1 MRALILTFALA
12 GPALLLPG
20 VSPVESSAG
29 RESVSVTPIAN
40 PTAAIVRPS
49 VIAGAIDT
57 PRFRIVYTANA
68 KGAARKLAAEVE
80 TSRDY
85 FRRVLGRDW
94 PGRTEIRVGLGR
106 QEFADLAIPG
116 DKPADWNRAYSYP
129 AENIIVL
136 EARSLTDSDG
146 DATLRHEFLHVALGQ
161 LGGDWPHW
169 FHDGLAMFLTGQ
181 RHSLAQYA
189 ALFQAVQQDR
199 IFSFQ
204 DLKDRWPEQPTD
216 VQIAY
221 AQSVSFVN
229 FLVERQGLAALGE
242 LIDGVVDEGRSFE
255 TAFAKAFKA
264 SVWFEEMAWRAQLP
278 ARYSWLPLLT
288 NSSVLW
294 ALLALACI
302 AASLRLRS
310 RRRRRREAMEATE
323 LSEGQVE
330 LLPTA
335 GDEANRLAHPWTHAA
350 ANDDIEGGGAGG
362 THSSPSQS

>member
-1 MRALILTFALA
+1 MRWTLLTLALST
-12 GPALLLPG
+12 PG
-20 VSPVESSAG
+20 VGAAAASIGEARPPVVAEAPI
-29 RESVSVTPIAN
+29 VS
-40 PTAAIVRPS
+40 
-49 VIAGAIDT
+49 GELDT
-57 PRFRIVYTANA
+57 PRFRILHTARA
-68 KGAARKLAAEVE
+68 KGAARKLADEVE
-80 TSRDY
+80 STRSY
-85 FRRVLGRDW
+85 FDKVLGRDW
-94 PGRTEIRVGLGR
+94 PGTTEIRVGFGR
-106 QEFADLAIPG
+106 QEFSALALPG
-116 DKPADWNRAYSYP
+116 DRPPDWSRAYSYP
-129 AENIIVL
+129 KENIIVL
-136 EARSLTDSDG
+136 EASSLSEADG
-146 DATLRHEFLHVALGQ
+146 NTILRHELLHVALGQ

-221 AQSVSFVN
+221 AQSVSFVD
-229 FLVERQGLAALGE
+229 FLVERHGLAALGE
-242 LIDGVVDEGRSFE
+242 LIDGVVDDGRSFE

-264 SVWFEEMAWRAQLP
+264 SLWFEETAWRAQLP
-278 ARYSWLPLLT
+278 SRYSWLPLLT

-310 RRRRRREAMEATE
+310 RRRRRRAAMEAAE
-323 LSEGQVE
+323 LAEGQVE
-330 LLPTA
+330 GPPTA
-335 GDEANRLAHPWTHAA
+335 GDEANRLADPWTRAA

>member
-1 MRALILTFALA
+1 MRWTLLTLALST
-12 GPALLLPG
+12 PG
-20 VSPVESSAG
+20 VGAAAASIGEARPPVVAEAPI
-29 RESVSVTPIAN
+29 VT
-40 PTAAIVRPS
+40 
-49 VIAGAIDT
+49 GELDT
-57 PRFRIVYTANA
+57 PRFRILHTARA
-68 KGAARKLAAEVE
+68 KGAARKLANEVE
-80 TSRDY
+80 STRSY
-85 FRRVLGRDW
+85 FDKVLGRDW
-94 PGRTEIRVGLGR
+94 PGTTEIRVGFGR
-106 QEFADLAIPG
+106 QEFSALALPG
-116 DKPADWNRAYSYP
+116 DRPPDWSRAYSYP
-129 AENIIVL
+129 KENIIVL
-136 EARSLTDSDG
+136 EASSLSEADG
-146 DATLRHEFLHVALGQ
+146 NTILRHELLHVALGQ

-221 AQSVSFVN
+221 AQSVSFVD
-229 FLVERQGLAALGE
+229 FLVERHGLAALGE
-242 LIDGVVDEGRSFE
+242 LIDGVVDDGRSFE

-264 SVWFEEMAWRAQLP
+264 SLWFEETAWRAQLP
-278 ARYSWLPLLT
+278 SRYSWLPLLT

-310 RRRRRREAMEATE
+310 RRRRRRAAMEAAE
-323 LSEGQVE
+323 LAEGQVE
-330 LLPTA
+330 AQPTA
-335 GDEANRLAHPWTHAA
+335 GVEANRLADPWARAA

>member
-1 MRALILTFALA
+1 MGF
-12 GPALLLPG
+12 
-20 VSPVESSAG
+20 
-29 RESVSVTPIAN
+29 
-40 PTAAIVRPS
+40 
-49 VIAGAIDT
+49 
-57 PRFRIVYTANA
+57 
-68 KGAARKLAAEVE
+68 
-80 TSRDY
+80 
-85 FRRVLGRDW
+85 
-94 PGRTEIRVGLGR
+94 GR
-106 QEFADLAIPG
+106 QEFSALALPG
-116 DKPADWNRAYSYP
+116 DRPPDWSRAYSYP
-129 AENIIVL
+129 KENIIVL
-136 EARSLTDSDG
+136 EASSLSEADG
-146 DATLRHEFLHVALGQ
+146 NTILRHELLHVALGQ

-221 AQSVSFVN
+221 AQSVSFVD
-229 FLVERQGLAALGE
+229 FLVERHGLAALGE
-242 LIDGVVDEGRSFE
+242 LIDGVVDDGRSFE

-264 SVWFEEMAWRAQLP
+264 SLWFEEMAWRAQLP
-278 ARYSWLPLLT
+278 SRYSWLPLLT

-294 ALLALACI
+294 AVLALACI

-310 RRRRRREAMEATE
+310 RRRRRRAAMEAAE
-323 LSEGQVE
+323 LAEAQVE
-330 LLPTA
+330 GPPTA
-335 GDEANRLAHPWTHAA
+335 GDEANRLADPWSRAA

>member
-1 MRALILTFALA
+1 MRWTLLTLALST
-12 GPALLLPG
+12 PG
-20 VSPVESSAG
+20 VGAAAASIGEARPPVVAEAPI
-29 RESVSVTPIAN
+29 VT
-40 PTAAIVRPS
+40 
-49 VIAGAIDT
+49 GELDT
-57 PRFRIVYTANA
+57 PRFRILHTARA
-68 KGAARKLAAEVE
+68 KGAARKLANEVE
-80 TSRDY
+80 STRSY
-85 FRRVLGRDW
+85 FDKVLGRDW
-94 PGRTEIRVGLGR
+94 PGTTEIRVGFGR
-106 QEFADLAIPG
+106 QEFSALALPG
-116 DKPADWNRAYSYP
+116 DRPPDWSRAYSYP
-129 AENIIVL
+129 KENIIVL
-136 EARSLTDSDG
+136 EASSLSEADG
-146 DATLRHEFLHVALGQ
+146 NTILRHELLHVALGQ

-221 AQSVSFVN
+221 AQSVSFVD
-229 FLVERQGLAALGE
+229 FLVERHGLAALGE
-242 LIDGVVDEGRSFE
+242 LIDGVVDDGRSFE

-264 SVWFEEMAWRAQLP
+264 SLWFEETAWRAQLP
-278 ARYSWLPLLT
+278 SRYSWLPLLT

-310 RRRRRREAMEATE
+310 RRRRRRAAMEAAE
-323 LSEGQVE
+323 LAEGQVE
-330 LLPTA
+330 GPPTA
-335 GDEANRLAHPWTHAA
+335 GDEANRLADPWTRAA

>member
-1 MRALILTFALA
+1 MRWTLLTLALST
-12 GPALLLPG
+12 PG
-20 VSPVESSAG
+20 VGAAAASIGEARPPVVAEAPI
-29 RESVSVTPIAN
+29 VT
-40 PTAAIVRPS
+40 
-49 VIAGAIDT
+49 GELDT
-57 PRFRIVYTANA
+57 PRFRILHTARA
-68 KGAARKLAAEVE
+68 KGAARKLADEVE
-80 TSRDY
+80 STRSY
-85 FRRVLGRDW
+85 FDKVLGRDW
-94 PGRTEIRVGLGR
+94 PGTTEIRVGFGR
-106 QEFADLAIPG
+106 QEFSALALPG
-116 DKPADWNRAYSYP
+116 DRPPDWSRAYSYP
-129 AENIIVL
+129 KENIIVL
-136 EARSLTDSDG
+136 EASSLSEADG
-146 DATLRHEFLHVALGQ
+146 NTILRHELLHVALGQ

-221 AQSVSFVN
+221 AQSVSFVD
-229 FLVERQGLAALGE
+229 FLVERHGLAALGE
-242 LIDGVVDEGRSFE
+242 LIDGVVDDGRSFE

-264 SVWFEEMAWRAQLP
+264 SLWFEETAWRAQLP
-278 ARYSWLPLLT
+278 SRYSWLPLLT

-310 RRRRRREAMEATE
+310 RRRRRRAAMEAAE
-323 LSEGQVE
+323 LAEGQVE
-330 LLPTA
+330 GPPTA
-335 GDEANRLAHPWTHAA
+335 GDEANRLADPWTRAA